1 LAKVIA
7 VAGTKGGTG
16 KSTLSHLIAHGAGSL
31 PKPIPAVVLTTDED
45 DDLLEGNRRYVVVDG
60 RTPELLASQ
69 LEDLLY
75 VEHLLIV
82 IDGAAGRA
90 DLDEVI
96 AKLADVLVVPFG
108 PADHEV
114 TRVNK
119 NLATAPKGI
128 ALPNR
133 WPAHQATR
141 ARANRLLERIPKE
154 RRFEFPF
161 PAIPKL
167 DGLFSATRYAELAY
181 DIASPARGLVTEVLA
196 RGGIDAFDLA
206 LSREQVS

>member
-1 LAKVIA
+1 MAKIVA

-31 PKPIPAVVLTTDED
+31 PQPIPAVVVTTDED
-45 DDLLEGNRRYVVVDG
+45 DDLLVGDRRYVVVDG
-60 RTPELLASQ
+60 RTPDLLAAQLEELL
-69 LEDLLY
+69 L
-75 VEHLLIV
+75 VEHLLII

-90 DLDEVI
+90 DLDEIVSR
-96 AKLADVLVVPFG
+96 LADVLVVPFG

-119 NLATAPKGI
+119 NLAAVPKGV

-141 ARANRLLERIPKE
+141 ARANKLLDRIPKE

-167 DGLFSATRYAELAY
+167 DGWFSAVRYAELAY
-181 DIASPARGLVTEVLA
+181 DVASPARGLVTEVLA
-196 RGGIDAFDLA
+196 RGGIDIHALA
-206 LSREQVS
+206 GNSSLKR

>member
-1 LAKVIA
+1 MAKVVA

-31 PKPIPAVVLTTDED
+31 PRPIPAVVLTTDED
-45 DDLLEGNRRYVVVDG
+45 DDLLEGDRRYVVVDG
-60 RTPELLASQ
+60 RTPALLASQ
-69 LEDLLY
+69 LEDLLH
-75 VEHLLIV
+75 VEHLLVV

-90 DLDEVI
+90 DLDEVV

-119 NLATAPKGI
+119 NLAAAPKGI

-141 ARANRLLERIPKE
+141 ARANRLLERIPRE

-181 DIASPARGLVTEVLA
+181 DIASPARGLVTEILA
-196 RGGIDAFDLA
+196 RGGIDAADLVPPKNA
-206 LSREQVS
+206 LL

>member
-1 LAKVIA
+1 VAKIVA

-31 PKPIPAVVLTTDED
+31 PQPIPAVVVTTDED
-45 DDLLEGNRRYVVVDG
+45 DDLLVGDRRYVVVDG
-60 RTPELLASQ
+60 RTPDLLAAQLEELL
-69 LEDLLY
+69 L
-75 VEHLLIV
+75 VEHLLII

-90 DLDEVI
+90 DLDEIVS
-96 AKLADVLVVPFG
+96 KLADVLVVPFG

-119 NLATAPKGI
+119 NLASVPKGI

-141 ARANRLLERIPKE
+141 ARANKLLDRIPKE

-167 DGLFSATRYAELAY
+167 DGWFSAARYAELAY
-181 DIASPARGLVTEVLA
+181 DVASPARGLVTEVLA
-196 RGGIDAFDLA
+196 RGGIDLYALA
-206 LSREQVS
+206 GNSPLKR